1 MNVALR
7 GTMTLEQFLAWEERQ
22 ELRYEFDGFRPVA
35 MTGGT
40 EAHSLIQANLITA
53 LSTRL
58 KGKPCRAHGSHMK
71 IEVAGRI
78 RYPDAFVVCSE
89 PAIDRKVITDPV
101 VVFEILSEGSGPD
114 DLVRKNA
121 EYQATP
127 SIQRYVV
134 LQQATK
140 GATVFARRGKLWA
153 AEVAQGPDAVLDTP
167 EIGIAV
173 PLGDLYLAVPLA
185 PTDGDPPA

>member
-1 MNVALR
+1 MRVYTYGSKTADGIIVA
-7 GTMTLEQFLAWEERQ
+7 
-22 ELRYEFDGFRPVA
+22 
-35 MTGGT
+35 
-40 EAHSLIQANLITA
+40 
-53 LSTRL
+53 
-58 KGKPCRAHGSHMK
+58 AHGSLD
-71 IEVAGRI
+71 GL
-78 RYPDAFVVCSE
+78 
-89 PAIDRKVITDPV
+89 
-101 VVFEILSEGSGPD
+101 EIFSEGSGPD